1 MNLPPSAERVPGGA
15 TLVHAVLIG
24 GGVEALEW
32 VPRLFRDPQI
42 NLLGLLPAHPADLVL
57 HLEPR
62 GYALCEPGPLRLFAD
77 VARLAELPRLDLII
91 DTSQD
96 PSTVRRLADAG
107 LEGVPRVNSGALQV
121 LLARPPFPNGGP
133 ATADRGAFT
142 RRTAQELGRA
152 FRHGRTLGMIL
163 VEVRADG
170 PGEALSEAVL
180 DAVSQAI
187 EQSLRIEDV
196 VAYLPHGTFG
206 VLLPETGEATRHV
219 AARLTSNLAELRI
232 RPEPGGES
240 EGGGGRA
247 GGAGPRLRQAVGW
260 AWFPQ
265 DAKTAQALMDQA
277 RSRMGPPEPLGRPP
291 T

>member
-1 MNLPPSAERVPGGA
+1 VNLPPSAERVAGG
-15 TLVHAVLIG
+15 TELVHAVLIG
-24 GGVEALEW
+24 GGPEALEW

-57 HLEPR
+57 HLDAH
-62 GYALCEPGPLRLFAD
+62 GYALCDPGPLRLFAD
-77 VARLAELPRLDLII
+77 VAQLAELARLDLII
-91 DTSQD
+91 DTSLD

-107 LEGVPRVNSGALQV
+107 LEGVPRVNSGALQA
-121 LLARPPFPNGGP
+121 LLARPPFPNGGAIP
-133 ATADRGAFT
+133 DRGAFA
-142 RRTAQELGRA
+142 RRVTQELGRA

-163 VEVRADG
+163 VEVGAGGR
-170 PGEALSEAVL
+170 GEALAEAVV
-180 DAVSQAI
+180 DQVSQAI

-196 VAYLPHGTFG
+196 VAYLPHGLFG

-232 RPEPGGES
+232 RPGSSGEP
-240 EGGGGRA
+240 
-247 GGAGPRLRQAVGW
+247 GPRLRQATGW

-265 DAKTAQALMDQA
+265 DAKTAQALMDRA
-277 RSRMGPPEPLGRPP
+277 RSRMGPAAPPGEPP